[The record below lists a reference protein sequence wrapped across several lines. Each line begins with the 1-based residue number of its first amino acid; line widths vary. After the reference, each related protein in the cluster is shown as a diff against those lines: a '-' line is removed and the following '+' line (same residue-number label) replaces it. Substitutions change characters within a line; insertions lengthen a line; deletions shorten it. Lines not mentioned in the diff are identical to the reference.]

1 MWSVNQSMDMMTT
14 IFWHCNLARRRLP
27 GIMWVIC
34 SLLHILIEKFYL
46 ITRYNIEE
54 LCAYT
59 NICIYFYFSDLLGPC
74 SIYWRNQ
81 WCDSRQMAVFLTFW
95 WHLKSALWYTV
106 KFIYSKAT
114 SMCIYVV
121 LQRKKSVSPQWRF
134 LKKNK

>member
-1 MWSVNQSMDMMTT
+1 MSYVVTQWEFPWFCNNVCYETSLSGLNG
-14 IFWHCNLARRRLP
+14 IFEIRN
-27 GIMWVIC
+27 V
-34 SLLHILIEKFYL
+34 YL
-46 ITRYNIEE
+46 ITFYNIEE
-54 LCAYT
+54 ICAYT